1 MARRPRVHL
10 PGGVYHVML
19 RGNGGQEIFFTEE
32 DYAYLYGLLEE
43 GTERFGYRIHAFC
56 CMPNHLHLAVQ
67 VGEEPLAKPMQNL
80 AFRYTRRINRE
91 HERVGHLF
99 QGRYK
104 AVLVDHDSYLL
115 ELVRYLHL
123 NPVRAH
129 LVDVAEAYPWSS
141 HRAYLGQA
149 RLAWLT
155 TDWVLGQFGTR
166 RLAARRHY
174 LRFVGDGIEEGHRP
188 EFHAGSEDSRV
199 LGEAEFTRAVSSADV
214 RLLAARISLERV
226 LAAVGKAYALT
237 PEELVAVGQG
247 RRLSEA
253 RAVVG
258 TLAADLRCSSLA
270 EVGRRLGR
278 EESTISSAARR
289 LRQRAA
295 QEPVL
300 RDRIDALR
308 DQLLLEVAG
317 LQD

>member
-1 MARRPRVHL
+1 MARKPRVYL

-19 RGNGGQEIFFTEE
+19 RGNGGQEIFFTAE
-32 DYAYLYGLLEE
+32 DYAYLYGLVEE
-43 GTERFGYRIHAFC
+43 GTERFGYRVHAFC

-67 VGEEPLAKPMQNL
+67 VGEEPLSKPIQNL
-80 AFRYTRRINRE
+80 AFRYTRRINRLQ
-91 HERVGHLF
+91 HRVGHLF

-129 LVDVAEAYPWSS
+129 LVEAVDAYPWSS
-141 HRAYLGQA
+141 HRAYLGGE

-155 TDWVLGQFGTR
+155 TDWVLGQFGA
-166 RLAARRHY
+166 RLSVARRRYAH
-174 LRFVGDGIEEGHRP
+174 FVGEGIDEGHRP
-188 EFHAGSEDSRV
+188 EFHAGAEDSRV
-199 LGEAEFTRAVSSADV
+199 LGETEFRQAVLPAEEC
-214 RLLAARISLERV
+214 LLSRGVSLESV
-226 LAAVGKAYALT
+226 MAVVCNAYKLNPMDLSA
-237 PEELVAVGQG
+237 PGQR

-258 TLAADLRCSSLA
+258 ALAADLRCTSLA

-278 EESTISSAARR
+278 EESTISSAVRR
-289 LRQRAA
+289 LRERAVQDRA
-295 QEPVL
+295 L
-300 RDRIDALR
+300 RDRLDALR
-308 DQLLLEVAG
+308 SRLLHEVAG

>member
-19 RGNGGQEIFFTEE
+19 RGNGGQEIFFTGE
-32 DYAYLYGLLEE
+32 DYAYLYALLEE

-67 VGEEPLAKPMQNL
+67 VGEEPLSKPMQNL

-91 HERVGHLF
+91 QERVGHLF

-129 LVDVAEAYPWSS
+129 LVDAVEAYPWSS
-141 HRAYLGQA
+141 HRAYLGQE

-155 TDWVLGQFGTR
+155 TDWVLGQFG
-166 RLAARRHY
+166 ARRSVARRRY
-174 LRFVGDGIEEGHRP
+174 LRFVGEGVDEGHRP
-188 EFHAGSEDSRV
+188 EFHAGPEDSRV
-199 LGEAEFTRAVSSADV
+199 LGEAEFTQGMLSVDD
-214 RLLAARISLERV
+214 RLLGSRVSLERV
-226 LAAVGKAYALT
+226 MTAVGEAYALT
-237 PEELVAVGQG
+237 PGDLVAAGQG

-278 EESTISSAARR
+278 EESTISSAVRR
-289 LRQRAA
+289 LRQRAV
-295 QEPVL
+295 Q
-300 RDRIDALR
+300 DRALGDR
-308 DQLLLEVAG
+308 LELLHGQLLLEVAG